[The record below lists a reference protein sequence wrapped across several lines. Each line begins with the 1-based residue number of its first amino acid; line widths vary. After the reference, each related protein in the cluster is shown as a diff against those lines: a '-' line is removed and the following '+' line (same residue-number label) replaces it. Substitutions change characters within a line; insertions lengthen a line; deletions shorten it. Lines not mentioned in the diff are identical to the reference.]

1 MAASEDASERS
12 DAGHAIRALK
22 IYTHANG
29 KTSPADRIDPAWLAP
44 GSGVLVWV
52 DLTNPSPE
60 EGRHIL
66 SDVFHFHELAVEDAM
81 SELEYPKAESY
92 GGYLY
97 VILHRIDF
105 QAPEHCFKTHDVDFF
120 VSLSYLVTIHTGDAR
135 SIEQI
140 ANVCA
145 RNSLALGEG
154 PVALMHRIIDSM
166 VDNYRPEIDE
176 LSERLDT
183 LEAKVFDGAGANLA
197 REILDFKRD
206 VASLRRVVQPQRDVA
221 GRLARREF
229 GLIEE
234 QIAYRFRDVHD
245 HLVRLADE
253 SMFFQDRITSL
264 LDANLA
270 IVSNQLNTIMKIL
283 TVIST
288 VFMPL
293 TFITGLYGMN
303 VELPHFGMGGNT
315 MFWVLLAVM
324 GGSVGGMLAFFHRRG
339 WI

>member
-1 MAASEDASERS
+1 MVRVYAHVD
-12 DAGHAIRALK
+12 
-22 IYTHANG
+22 G
-29 KTSPADRIDPAWLAP
+29 KTSQADRIDPAWLAP
-44 GSGVLVWV
+44 GSGVLIWT
-52 DLTNPSPE
+52 DLTNPASE
-60 EGRHIL
+60 EGLQVLR
-66 SDVFHFHELAVEDAM
+66 DTFHFHELAVEDAL
-81 SELEYPKAESY
+81 SELQFPKVESY
-92 GGYLY
+92 GDYLY
-97 VILHRIDF
+97 LILHRIDF
-105 QAPEHCFKTHDVDFF
+105 QAGEHRFATHDVDFF
-120 VSLSYLVTIHTGDAR
+120 LGPNYLVTIHTGDSR

-140 ANVCA
+140 ANICA
-145 RNSLALGEG
+145 RNAMALGEG
-154 PVALMHRIIDSM
+154 VAALMHRIIDAM

-176 LSERLDT
+176 LSERLDA
-183 LEAKVFDGAGANLA
+183 LEEKVFDGAGANLA
-197 REILDFKRD
+197 REILEFKRD
-206 VASLRRVVQPQRDVA
+206 VASLRRVVQPQRDVV

-229 GLIEE
+229 ALIDE

-288 VFMPL
+288 IFMPL

-303 VELPHFGMGGNT
+303 VDLPHFGMGGDT
-315 MFWVLLAVM
+315 MFWVLMGVM
-324 GGSVGGMLAFFHRRG
+324 AGTVVVMLIFFRRKG